1 MVEFVSWTCAQHVRG
16 TQFVYIQNGSTF
28 VRLPPALRI
37 RPPASSIMGGCNLPK
52 LGLCTWQSA
61 HHNIK
66 VLSVDLV

>member
-28 VRLPPALRI
+28 VRRPALRI
-37 RPPASSIMGGCNLPK
+37 RPPASSIMGRNLPK
-52 LGLCTWQSA
+52 LELCTWQSA